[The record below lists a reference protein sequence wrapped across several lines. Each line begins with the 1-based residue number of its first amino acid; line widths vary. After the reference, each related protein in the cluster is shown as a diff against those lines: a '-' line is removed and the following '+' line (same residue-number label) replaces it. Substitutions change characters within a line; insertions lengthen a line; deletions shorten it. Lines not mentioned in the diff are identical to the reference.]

1 MDKRLKE
8 RPWFIGI
15 LFGAWMGG
23 VYALASGGINKLF
36 LPDVPLAPPSG
47 GLGVYLVQY
56 ILFGGFLGLICSLP
70 ENTAVGLVLGGLAT
84 AIMLVT
90 QVLARTWGQESL
102 GTLLMYLLCI
112 FLPLIILMMPIS
124 FFIRAGVDAQ
134 KPHYD
139 RPYLW
144 ARKYIIPFILTLVAI
159 LLGAFSLY
167 SKDVRL
173 AIRTVNEM
181 ILEGNQSNSI
191 SALPK
196 SLQDVSGFLENAYG
210 NYNLTWSDR
219 VDTFRGPVPAGAEL
233 SQFLVIARYDNGF
246 SFACVFSSNLGIPNC
261 VVY

>member
-1 MDKRLKE
+1 MDKSLKE
-8 RPWFIGI
+8 RPWITGI

-23 VYALASGGINKLF
+23 VYALASGCINRLF
-36 LPDVPLAPPSG
+36 LPNIPLAPPSG
-47 GLGVYLVQY
+47 GFGMYLVQY
-56 ILFGGFLGLICSLP
+56 LMFGGFLGLICSLP

-90 QVLARTWGQESL
+90 QVLVRTWGQESL
-102 GTLLMYLLCI
+102 GGLLMYMVCI
-112 FLPLIILMMPIS
+112 FLPLIVLLMPIS
-124 FFIRAGVDAQ
+124 FLIRAGVDVQ

-144 ARKYIIPFILTLVAI
+144 ARKYIVPFILTLVAI
-159 LLGAFSLY
+159 SLGALSLY

-181 ILEGNQSNSI
+181 ILEGKQSNSV
-191 SALPK
+191 STLPK
-196 SLQDVSGFLENAYG
+196 SLRDVSGYLENAYG
-210 NYNLTWSDR
+210 NYELTWSDR
-219 VDTFRGPVPAGAEL
+219 VDTFMGPVPAGAEL

-246 SFACVFSSNLGIPNC
+246 SFACVFGSNLGIPNC